1 MCMCVRMYIYI
12 YIYHECKIINDLI
25 KNTNQQ
31 SCIVMIVLNQGVS
44 GQSLRCTVTKYSLKT
59 AAVLVGRNMRL

>member
-12 YIYHECKIINDLI
+12 YHEFKIINDLI

-44 GQSLRCTVTKYSLKT
+44 GQSLRCTVTKYTLKT